1 MNARTS
7 PAEMRDALIAEKT
20 AAHAAT
26 IRAAVAAGE
35 PPIGLIAD
43 GVTDLL
49 CDAELAQRLV
59 RTAACAPAEVGPA
72 FFALVEQVIAEKAEV
87 EAEKEVKQ
95 MEAAVS
101 STDRQRMQN
110 AQVRAEVAA
119 AYGGNPP
126 MLEAPE
132 SAVYEQNMGIFGY
145 GGMG

>member
-1 MNARTS
+1 MNRLS
-7 PAEMRDALIAEKT
+7 QPEMRDIAIAEKT
-20 AAHAAT
+20 ATHAAT

-72 FFALVEQVIAEKAEV
+72 FGALVEQVIAEQAEV
-87 EAEKEVKQ
+87 EAIKEVERE
-95 MEAAVS
+95 EAAVS
-101 STDRQRMQN
+101 STERQRWQN
-110 AQVRAEVAA
+110 AQVRAEVTA

-126 MLEAPE
+126 MLEAPPP
-132 SAVYEQNMGIFGY
+132 
-145 GGMG
+145 